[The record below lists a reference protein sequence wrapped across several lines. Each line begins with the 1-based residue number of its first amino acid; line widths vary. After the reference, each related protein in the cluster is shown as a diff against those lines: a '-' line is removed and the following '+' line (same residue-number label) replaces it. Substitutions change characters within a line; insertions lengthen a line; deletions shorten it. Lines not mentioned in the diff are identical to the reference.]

1 MEARR
6 YKEDMARQQRD
17 LAMRVAAIQ
26 KAQAEKLAFERDPK
40 NIARAKQSA
49 LKEKYGLRY
58 FIEKTHFPKLIA
70 ILQKVEAGSRLL
82 DEDVVWL
89 STTHTDYDENFFT
102 RELKAAFHRNE
113 AWFYAKEFEKTKDPW
128 SAANASKHYRK
139 CGEPSTAEA
148 MLSTIDIDG
157 ENNMKIKSALST
169 TYSGVKRDLGKWS
182 EALDLGEKA
191 HRFTPQN
198 FRPCTLLGAVNIEI
212 GNYDLGQSWYEK
224 AAQRGASPQAIDDEL
239 RGIFHRADQ
248 ERQDALRAHLLN
260 IDPVRYGWTKTLKQR
275 ANSEV

>member
-6 YKEDMARQQRD
+6 YNEDMARQQRD

-102 RELKAAFHRNE
+102 RTEGSLSSKRSLVLCQGIR
-113 AWFYAKEFEKTKDPW
+113 KDQRPLVRGQC
-128 SAANASKHYRK
+128 KQ
-139 CGEPSTAEA
+139 
-148 MLSTIDIDG
+148 
-157 ENNMKIKSALST
+157 ALP
-169 TYSGVKRDLGKWS
+169 KMW
-182 EALDLGEKA
+182 
-191 HRFTPQN
+191 
-198 FRPCTLLGAVNIEI
+198 
-212 GNYDLGQSWYEK
+212 
-224 AAQRGASPQAIDDEL
+224 
-239 RGIFHRADQ
+239 
-248 ERQDALRAHLLN
+248 
-260 IDPVRYGWTKTLKQR
+260 
-275 ANSEV
+275 